1 MEHHRGKWAALGI
14 AGALLLLAGALLLPR
29 LLPPKPEPPAAGT
42 PAPSVA
48 STPEPTP
55 KPTPTPT
62 PEPTPMPTPEPTPTP
77 DPETQLR
84 DRAQTILSG
93 MTLREKL
100 CQMMLVYPSALTGT
114 PAVTAVEEGDLQ
126 TLETYPVGG
135 LLFNTENMV
144 SADQVAKLL
153 SDFQDASPI
162 PLFLTCDEE
171 GGRVGRL
178 MRTVG
183 TTRVDAMLTFKD
195 QGSETARQNAATIG
209 GDMAR
214 LGFNLDLAPVA
225 DVLTEP
231 SNTVIGD
238 RAYSD
243 DFAQAAELIPAAVQ
257 GFHDGGV
264 ACVLKHFPG
273 HGGTTGDSHY
283 GSAYVYRTLDE
294 LRAGELLPFQ
304 AGIDAGADAVMMG
317 HLIVP
322 DVSEDPAV
330 FSYKLVTEL
339 LRKEMG
345 FSGVVMTDALA
356 MKAISD
362 HYGDGEV
369 AVRAVQAGVDML
381 LCPMD
386 LDTALDA
393 LTQAV
398 EDGTIRESRIDESVE
413 RILLLKLRRGLLPL
427 EEN

>member
-1 MEHHRGKWAALGI
+1 MDKGSVKWPAVALAGI
-14 AGALLLLAGALLLPR
+14 LLVLAGALPFLR
-29 LLPPKPEPPAAGT
+29 LLTPPEPG
-42 PAPSVA
+42 
-48 STPEPTP
+48 PTP
-55 KPTPTPT
+55 GSPASSATPTPSPT
-62 PEPTPMPTPEPTPTP
+62 PEPTPA
-77 DPETQLR
+77 PETQFQNR
-84 DRAQTILSG
+84 IQAILAG

-100 CQMMLVYPSALTGT
+100 CQMMLVSPSALTGT
-114 PAVTAVEEGDLQ
+114 SSVTAAGETLLDA
-126 TLETYPVGG
+126 LETYPVGG
-135 LLFNTENMV
+135 FLLNTENLV
-144 SADQVAKLL
+144 SADQVAALL
-153 SDFQDASPI
+153 SDLQSASPI
-162 PLFLTCDEE
+162 PLLLTCDEE

-183 TTRVDAMLTFKD
+183 TTRLEAMLTFKD
-195 QGSETARQNAATIG
+195 QGPETARQNAATIG
-209 GDMAR
+209 GDMAA

-243 DFAQAAELIPAAVQ
+243 DFGQAAQLIPAAVR

-283 GSAYVYRTLDE
+283 GSAYVHRTLDE

-330 FSYKLVTEL
+330 FSYQLVTGL

-345 FSGVVMTDALA
+345 FSGVIMTDALA

-362 HYGDGEV
+362 HYGDREV

-386 LDTALDA
+386 LDTAIDA
-393 LTQAV
+393 LSQAV
-398 EDGTIRESRIDESVE
+398 ERGDIPESRIDESVE
-413 RILLLKLRRGLLPL
+413 RILLLKLDRGVLPL

>member
-1 MEHHRGKWAALGI
+1 MNKRSAQWLAIAL
-14 AGALLLLAGALLLPR
+14 AGVLLVLAGALLLPR
-29 LLPPKPEPPAAGT
+29 LLAPNPEPPVAGT
-42 PAPSVA
+42 PAPSAA

-55 KPTPTPT
+55 T
-62 PEPTPMPTPEPTPTP
+62 PEPEPTPEPTPTP
-77 DPETQLR
+77 DPEAQCR
-84 DRAQTILSG
+84 DRAQAILSN

-100 CQMMLVYPSALTGT
+100 CQMMLVYPSSLSGT
-114 PAVTAVEEGDLQ
+114 PAVTAVEEEDRKA
-126 TLETYPVGG
+126 LETYPVGG

-162 PLFLTCDEE
+162 PLLLTCDEE

-183 TTRVDAMLTFKD
+183 TTWVEAMLTFQD
-195 QGSETARQNAATIG
+195 QGPEVARQNAATIG

-243 DFAQAAELIPAAVQ
+243 DFAQAAALIPAAVQ

-283 GSAYVYRTLDE
+283 GSAYVYRTLDQ

-322 DVSEDPAV
+322 DVSGDPAV

-339 LRKEMG
+339 LREEMG

-362 HYGDGEV
+362 HYGNGEV

-386 LDTALDA
+386 LDAALDA

-398 EDGTIRESRIDESVE
+398 ERGDISESRIDESVT
-413 RILLLKLRRGLLPL
+413 RILLLKLRRGILPL
-427 EEN
+427 KEN

>member
-29 LLPPKPEPPAAGT
+29 LLPPKPEPPIAGT
-42 PAPSVA
+42 PTPSAAFTPAP
-48 STPEPTP
+48 TPE
-55 KPTPTPT
+55 PTPTPT
-62 PEPTPMPTPEPTPTP
+62 PEPTPTPTPEPTPTP
-77 DPETQLR
+77 DPEVQLQAR
-84 DRAQTILSG
+84 VQSILSG

-100 CQMMLVYPSALTGT
+100 CQMMLVYPSTLTGT
-114 PAVTAVEEGDLQ
+114 TAVTAVEEGDLKA
-126 TLETYPVGG
+126 LESYPVGG

-195 QGSETARQNAATIG
+195 QGGETARQNAATIG

-283 GSAYVYRTLDE
+283 GSAYVDRTLDQ

-304 AGIDAGADAVMMG
+304 AGIDAGADAVMIG

-386 LDTALDA
+386 LDTAIDA

-398 EDGTIRESRIDESVE
+398 EEGTIRESRIDESVE